1 MNDEPVKNS
10 RTDELLRLIFDS
22 AKDFAIFTMDP
33 NGIVT
38 SWNSGAERVLGYNE
52 QEIMGACADIIFVP
66 EERPSAP
73 SEERRTALLQGRAED
88 ERWQLKKDGS
98 RLWASGLVMP
108 LTDRRQGFVKILRD
122 RSEHH
127 RMEEQL
133 RKNEELFR
141 LLATNIPQLVFRC
154 RSSGE
159 RTWGSPQWSIYSG
172 LTLQESLEFLWV
184 DAVHP
189 DDRDYTVACWR
200 GAAAKGEYNVQHR
213 IRRAATQE
221 YRWHQTQAM
230 PIHRD
235 DPANTEWV
243 GTSTDIHELRMLQEK
258 QKVLLA
264 ELQHRTRNLLSIVQ
278 AIARQSIRSAPTKEQ
293 FYQDMSGRLRSLG
306 LVQRLLSNPE
316 HAGIDLRELIE
327 LELSAHGQ
335 SPSDAGGKI
344 TLQGPTVE
352 LTPETVQTL
361 ALALHELT
369 TNALKYGALAQP
381 AGRLAITWTNDNDD
395 HISLR
400 WQESG
405 VTMPTNRSK
414 RGYGSQ
420 LIEDALPYQ
429 LGAKARLDFGDDG
442 VSCDLVIPTNNEN
455 TAPKAAISL

>member
-1 MNDEPVKNS
+1 
-10 RTDELLRLIFDS
+10 
-22 AKDFAIFTMDP
+22 
-33 NGIVT
+33 
-38 SWNSGAERVLGYNE
+38 
-52 QEIMGACADIIFVP
+52 
-66 EERPSAP
+66 
-73 SEERRTALLQGRAED
+73 
-88 ERWQLKKDGS
+88 
-98 RLWASGLVMP
+98 

-172 LTLQESLEFLWV
+172 LTLNDSLEFKWL

-189 DDRDYTVACWR
+189 GDRDYTLACWQ
-200 GAAAKGEYNVQHR
+200 AAGVKGEYNVQHR
-213 IRRAATQE
+213 IRRAATHE
-221 YRWHQTQAM
+221 YRWHQTRAM

-235 DPANTEWV
+235 DAANTEWV
-243 GTSTDIHELRMLQEK
+243 GTSTDIHELRVLQEK

-264 ELQHRTRNLLSIVQ
+264 ELQHRTRNLLAIVQ

-306 LVQRLLSNPE
+306 LVQRLLSNTD
-316 HAGIDLRELIE
+316 HAGIALQELIE
-327 LELSAHGQ
+327 LELGAHGQ
-335 SPSDAGGKI
+335 APSEAGEKI
-344 TLQGPTVE
+344 TITGPAVE
-352 LTPETVQTL
+352 LAPEPVQTL

-381 AGRLAITWTNDNDD
+381 AGRLAISWSIENED
-395 HISLR
+395 HIRLKWR
-400 WQESG
+400 EFG
-405 VTMPTNRSK
+405 VTMPANRSK

-429 LGAKARLDFGDDG
+429 LGAQTRFDFKDDG
-442 VSCDLVIPTNNEN
+442 VSCELLIPASREN
-455 TAPKAAISL
+455 RELTASASS